1 MTEGAQITM
10 WKIVQATAVIV
21 VLAFFLLETLSILNP
36 AFLFLILWAVLIPF
50 RGKEG
55 HAALVTISAILTG
68 LWMLSE
74 TGTLLAPFVLALVL
88 AYMLDPLVDWLAA
101 RGISRSLAVLVLMV
115 PAVGLLAGVFLI
127 LVPAA
132 FKQMG
137 ELLPDTALLFERL
150 ALWIELGQERLI
162 AVDVPLIDGAEI
174 VAQLRAVDSAAVVEF
189 LQERQAAL
197 TAYVWGG
204 VLGLGR
210 GIGSVFTIL
219 GYVVLTPVLT
229 FYLLRDWDEITA
241 RIVKLVPERRRDP
254 FVSFFG
260 ECDDLVSSYL
270 RGQVM
275 VAISIGLITG
285 IGLGLARFPYAAF
298 LGLMVGF
305 FSLIPY
311 LGLVISLVP
320 AILIALVNGSVGVS
334 LLKVVVVYGLAQV
347 LDGTVITPRI
357 VGGSVGIHPVWIV
370 LALSLGGFFFGF
382 VGLLVGVP
390 AAAVT
395 KLLIVRGLERYEA
408 SDFYREA
415 EAPAQ
420 G

>member
-1 MTEGAQITM
+1 
-10 WKIVQATAVIV
+10 
-21 VLAFFLLETLSILNP
+21 
-36 AFLFLILWAVLIPF
+36 
-50 RGKEG
+50 
-55 HAALVTISAILTG
+55 LV
-68 LWMLSE
+68 
-74 TGTLLAPFVLALVL
+74 
-88 AYMLDPLVDWLAA
+88 
-101 RGISRSLAVLVLMV
+101 
-115 PAVGLLAGVFLI
+115 
-127 LVPAA
+127 
-132 FKQMG
+132 
-137 ELLPDTALLFERL
+137 
-150 ALWIELGQERLI
+150 

-219 GYVVLTPVLT
+219 SYVVLTPVLT

-241 RIVKLVPERRRDP
+241 RIVKLVPERRRDS
-254 FVSFFG
+254 FVSFFS

-285 IGLGLARFPYAAF
+285 IGLGLVRFPYAAS
-298 LGLMVGF
+298 LGLMVGV

-311 LGLVISLVP
+311 LGLIISLVP
-320 AILIALVNGSVGVS
+320 AILIALVSGSVGAS

-347 LDGTVITPRI
+347 LDGTLITPRI